1 MKESL
6 LDILVCPRCRAPLR
20 IEGPRTDGEGGEILQ
35 GTLACGECSQKYAIR
50 DGIPV
55 LLVSADYL
63 APISGSFGF
72 QWRMRKWKLFETKT
86 LYGRDPETALAD
98 FFERLRIAAADVRG
112 KRILDAGCGSGILDH
127 ELSKTGCEVV
137 GVDLSDPAGAYAL
150 NRGLRNV
157 HIVRADIF
165 NLPFAD
171 GTFDVVWSEGVL
183 MITPD
188 PKRGFLSLQRVLKKG
203 GLGYV
208 WIYSKSPQER
218 IRRLLRTYGMPRGLL
233 FVLCYLLVIPYAA
246 WQALRIL
253 LRYRT
258 TAFAFFDAL
267 SPKYQSGHGREEVR
281 NWFVSAGF
289 SDVEMTEDRGP
300 FWQAV
305 WGVGTKKRG

>member
-1 MKESL
+1 MKKSL
-6 LDILVCPRCRAPLR
+6 LDILVCPQCRAPLR
-20 IEGPRTDGEGGEILQ
+20 LETPQTDRDSDEIQQ
-35 GTLACGECSQKYAIR
+35 GTLVCGKCGQKYMIR

-55 LLVSADYL
+55 LLMSTDYL

-72 QWRMRKWKLFETKT
+72 QWRMRKKKLFETKT

-98 FFERLRIAAADVRG
+98 FFERLRITPAEVRG

-150 NRGLRNV
+150 NRDSGNV

-171 GTFDVVWSEGVL
+171 GTFDIVWSEGVL

-188 PKRGFLSLQRVLKKG
+188 PKKAFLSLQRVLKKG

-218 IRRLLRTYGMPRGLL
+218 IRRLLRTPRMPRSLL
-233 FVLCYLLVIPYAA
+233 FILCYLLVIPYAA

-253 LRYRT
+253 IRYRA

-281 NWFVSAGF
+281 DWFLSTGF
-289 SDVEMTEDRGP
+289 SAVEMTEDRGP

-305 WGVGTKKRG
+305 WGVGIKKQN